1 MTEKIPVK
9 NSVAPGTKELVKPLD
24 APPRLSEKKTGKY
37 TFYPGDVLRFHH
49 FPSKGCKGDFVVTR
63 TMLDSPRDFF
73 VPKSRCVMD
82 SNGLAFDFVHV
93 NASQLT

>member
-9 NSVAPGTKELVKPLD
+9 NSVAPGTVELVKPLD
-24 APPRLSEKKTGKY
+24 APPRLSAKKKPGKY
-37 TFYPGDVLRFHH
+37 TFYPGYVLHFHH

-63 TMLDSPRDFF
+63 TMLDSEGFF

-82 SNGLAFDFVHV
+82 SNGSARYDPFDVGV
-93 NASQLT
+93 